1 MPVELSGQQIQIRI
15 REPELF
21 SEIKTA
27 DPGEEGRLQLIVG
40 KLKKS
45 GNWTLQAY
53 RINLNDYSNVNEVI
67 NEIKKLKTITGSQ
80 KADAIKIANNYFK

>member
-1 MPVELSGQQIQIRI
+1 MPVELSGQQIRIRI
-15 REPELF
+15 
-21 SEIKTA
+21 T
-27 DPGEEGRLQLIVG
+27 DPKKYDDFRTEDVGEEGRLQLIVG

-67 NEIKKLKTITGSQ
+67 DEIKKLRTITSSQ
-80 KADAIKIANNYFK
+80 KADAIKIAKDYFK